1 GVDEGGDEGVD
12 VMAPIDSSEEEEE
25 TDEEAAKEVL
35 FNRLRNI
42 NQSFTEITSYRVL
55 IQNFKRLKRGRHESD
70 TGQRGRS
77 SYSKQY
83 YDDMSEYEVFQD
95 LDEKYSYAFDNPE
108 DMDVEPTEGLE
119 AILDDSALKRLK
131 MTSDDIRI
139 KNTDLPERML
149 LRSDIDQ
156 GRKLT
161 DFEIEEATKMISEDL
176 AYFNELR
183 PTNQFMVAIKRV
195 LKYYIAEFDD
205 DFSRPPQEI
214 LTRADL
220 WHIYDLEYKYR
231 LFIKKREEIKDTI
244 KKYRIEDEYVKTF
257 LSEAS
262 SIEALSDLHGYI
274 HHQYSQQIVAALT
287 SRRHVKKVSFY
298 EECMIQE
305 FGKSL
310 NLGKKIHYPRE
321 IDDGPQDA
329 AKEFASAY
337 TRKAEFTNLDPVE
350 LALADAVK
358 MLSQD
363 IGFDPSFRKF
373 VRRRVLEQGIIVVT
387 PAPHKDIDINHE
399 CWREYDF
406 LDVLEKHIVGDNRG
420 NQTGQRWDRYR
431 IDAVH
436 AAYNKVLC
444 PIIDIWIKARL
455 KDDAEQWIMRQ
466 CMLGLESVYNVRF
479 NDLRDKES
487 KDFYDFYV
495 FMREHKPIAIVLRSY
510 DNRTKYLLENVQD
523 VVGYYKNH
531 GGEETPV
538 MVIDDEVAK
547 IYRLSSHSEYNE
559 VVRYCISLA
568 RTLQNPVQ
576 EYAALEESITSIKCH
591 SLQSLLPKEKELECL
606 QRAFINIVNEIGVD
620 INDVINSPYKSDLL
634 QYVSGLGPRKVDALY
649 KRILI
654 EDLNK
659 LYQLGPKVYANCAG
673 FIRIRPKP
681 VDPFD
686 DTRIH
691 PTYYILARKMAAD
704 ALDMDDDEAEEELQQ
719 PNRRDFLKKL
729 SAEPERL
736 NDLILEDYAKSLSKY
751 YESPTKLILH
761 NIKNEMMK
769 PYADPRVP
777 FEIPTPEK
785 IFEMITGETDETLY
799 EGLIVCVNIYKIDD
813 KALKCQLDSG
823 LDGTIT
829 IGYVADHRI
838 ESQELRSRFHVDQ
851 QILAKV
857 LSIDKMK
864 FSVTLS
870 CRPRDVNGKQ
880 TFQSQRSVDSDYD
893 YDAEA
898 REQTSK
904 QTKPRNVI
912 TPKLHT
918 RMIPHPMF
926 KPFTYAEAQDYLSD
940 KQPGSL
946 VIRPSSKGY
955 DYISITWK
963 LYDNIYQ
970 HIDVVEKDKSGVVIG
985 RRLEVENGKYVYS
998 DLDELIVDY
1007 VEAKA
1012 QKVEALV
1019 ITENYCDADFVL
1031 GDPTKTQIP
1040 MQGIDKVTNYKF
1052 VLDSINAGR
1061 LRPPSSYELVISGSR
1076 SGRRNF
1082 TVQDDRDLENY
1093 LESISEGLRGNQIYK
1108 KFEKIAW
1115 RSRAVRKFVGN
1126 INATPNAQ
1134 TISKVRSAN
1143 NSPTLHDADSDDLAT
1158 EKILESAIRKNQEN
1172 EITDANDDD
1181 LAELTS
1187 PLSQNSRINKF
1198 TSLDEEFDVSE
1209 SFETISGDSFT
1220 EPRPTHRNLELG
1232 KRRRTDEDVREQP
1245 ASKRSR
1251 YSAVDEEFLLK
1262 VKELSEEFHVPKT
1275 EVIRILGDT
1284 SCNFSATR
1292 DYLSNNGKHSL
1303 LIRCW

>member
-1 GVDEGGDEGVD
+1 MPDIEEGIDEGVEEGVEEGHGEGADEGEGVD
-12 VMAPIDSSEEEEE
+12 VTAPIDSSEEEEE

-42 NQSFTEITSYRVL
+42 NQIDDISDDELEL
-55 IQNFKRLKRGRHESD
+55 IGESRSRSEQNFKRLKRGRHESD

-83 YDDMSEYEVFQD
+83 YDDMSEPEKLWQEVFQD

-108 DMDVEPTEGLE
+108 DMDVEPAEGLE
-119 AILDDSALKRLK
+119 AILDDGALKRLK

-149 LRSDIDQ
+149 LRPDIDQ

-176 AYFNELR
+176 AYFNEQR

-195 LKYYIAEFDD
+195 LKCLGQEFFEVPYIYTYRRDYIAEFDD

-231 LFIKKREEIKDTI
+231 LFIKKREEIRDTI

-298 EECMIQE
+298 EECMSRNLDKLVFKIGVRVQE

-321 IDDGPQDA
+321 IEDGPQDA

-399 CWREYDF
+399 CWPYRYLRKPISKFRHSGLFAKIMRGEDRGILKVKIELEREYDF

-455 KDDAEQWIMRQ
+455 KDDAEQWIMKQ
-466 CMLGLESVYNVRF
+466 CMLGLESKLNVAPIKFTTRGRHPIECVCLDRTGRLLDNVRF

-495 FMREHKPIAIVLRSY
+495 FMRDHKPIAIVLRSY
-510 DNRTKYLLENVQD
+510 DNRTEYLLENVQD

-538 MVIDDEVAK
+538 IVIDDEVAK
-547 IYRLSSHSEYNE
+547 IYRLSSRGRHDYPDSEYNE

-568 RTLQNPVQ
+568 RTIQNPIQ

-654 EDLNK
+654 EGQTVDMDRRYGVDLIDVARREDLNK

-681 VDPFD
+681 ADPFD

-704 ALDMDDDEAEEELQQ
+704 AFDMDDDEAEEELQQ

-769 PYADPRVP
+769 PYADPRAP
-777 FEIPTPEK
+777 FEIPTPDK

-799 EGLIVCVNIYKIDD
+799 EGLIVCVKIYKIDD

-857 LSIDKMK
+857 LSIDKIK

-1019 ITENYCDADFVL
+1019 NHPKFKDSEKSLNEFLDISLTFNPKQSEYGFCLD
-1031 GDPTKTQIP
+1031 TKTPGWFLFMFKFKPGTQIDNWTGSIRP
-1040 MQGIDKVTNYKF
+1040 DGYK
-1052 VLDSINAGR
+1052 LKD
-1061 LRPPSSYELVISGSR
+1061 
-1076 SGRRNF
+1076 
-1082 TVQDDRDLENY
+1082 
-1093 LESISEGLRGNQIYK
+1093 QIYPTV
-1108 KFEKIAW
+1108 IDL
-1115 RSRAVRKFVGN
+1115 
-1126 INATPNAQ
+1126 INGFKRNV
-1134 TISKVRSAN
+1134 SK
-1143 NSPTLHDADSDDLAT
+1143 NSS
-1158 EKILESAIRKNQEN
+1158 
-1172 EITDANDDD
+1172 
-1181 LAELTS
+1181 
-1187 PLSQNSRINKF
+1187 SQAYM
-1198 TSLDEEFDVSE
+1198 
-1209 SFETISGDSFT
+1209 
-1220 EPRPTHRNLELG
+1220 
-1232 KRRRTDEDVREQP
+1232 RR
-1245 ASKRSR
+1245 
-1251 YSAVDEEFLLK
+1251 
-1262 VKELSEEFHVPKT
+1262 
-1275 EVIRILGDT
+1275 
-1284 SCNFSATR
+1284 
-1292 DYLSNNGKHSL
+1292 
-1303 LIRCW
+1303 